1 MTKLGYQMPNFS
13 YPGMQPA
20 AVFDSIVAQAK
31 EADESGFD
39 SVLVMDHFYQ
49 LPPLGSPDQFMIEA
63 YTLLSALAQHTKT
76 VRLGAL
82 VTGNTY
88 RNPAVL
94 AKIVTALDVVSYG
107 RSMCNL
113 GAGWFEREHTDFGI
127 AFDTF
132 TTRFEKLEE
141 ALQIIVPM
149 LRGQQPTL
157 TGKHYAVNQVLN
169 NPQPLSRVPI
179 MVGGGGETKTLRMVA
194 QYADLGNLTCGRAE
208 VPRKVEALAQHCERL
223 GRDRSEITLSW
234 LRRAVIAPTM
244 EQARSELGAFLG
256 ARGLNYS
263 SMSRDDQA
271 KIESDWVFGDPDS
284 VGETLSN
291 DLALGIDGY
300 VLSLVANGH
309 VAERVALLGQTASA
323 AIPNG

>member
-94 AKIVTALDVVSYG
+94 AKIVTALDVVSNG

-149 LRGQQPTL
+149 LRGEQPTL

-194 QYADLGNLTCGRAE
+194 QYADLGNLTCGRVD

-244 EQARSELGAFLG
+244 EQARAELGAFLG

>member
-13 YPGMQPA
+13 YPGMNTA
-20 AVFDSIVAQAK
+20 ATFNSIVSQAK
-31 EADESGFD
+31 QADESGFD

-49 LPPLGSPDQFMIEA
+49 LPGLGDPDQVMIEA
-63 YTLLSALAQHTKT
+63 YTLLSALAQHTTK

-88 RNPAVL
+88 RNPALL
-94 AKIVTALDVVSYG
+94 AKIVTALDVVSGG
-107 RSMCNL
+107 RAMCNL
-113 GAGWFEREHTDFGI
+113 GAGWFEREHTDFGF

-149 LRGQQPTL
+149 LRNQRPTL
-157 TGKHYAVNQVLN
+157 NGKHYTVHEVIN
-169 NPQPLSRVPI
+169 NPQPLSRVPV

-208 VPRKVEALAQHCERL
+208 VPRKVEALAEHCERL
-223 GRDRSEITLSW
+223 GRDRTEITLSW
-234 LRRAVIAPTM
+234 LRRALIAPTM
-244 EQARSELGAFLG
+244 EQARADMAAFLDP
-256 ARGLNYS
+256 RGLKYS
-263 SMSRDDQA
+263 AMDRETQA
-271 KIESDWVFGDPDS
+271 KIEADWVFGDPDT

-291 DLALGIDGY
+291 DRSLGIDGY

-309 VAERVALLGQTASA
+309 VEGRVSLLGQTASRA
-323 AIPNG
+323 TS